1 MPRSKRIE
9 KGKKGSELADEL
21 LAREVP
27 QAIALLSRLM
37 CDEEQKPELRMKAAE
52 SILDRVCGKPSTAAL
67 TGTSSG
73 REEIAVRF
81 EGELEQW
88 SR

>member
-1 MPRSKRIE
+1 MARTKRTE
-9 KGKKGSELADEL
+9 RKKGSDIADQL

-52 SILDRVCGKPSTAAL
+52 SILDRVCGKPSTSAGSGASLGAGEL
-67 TGTSSG
+67 TVS
-73 REEIAVRF
+73 F